1 MDHRWALRAVQHD
14 QLEEPP
20 GAIRAEDQESS
31 RVFADLVHVQRMTQG
46 VLNVLSLDIVPER
59 RPENLHPR

>member
-31 RVFADLVHVQRMTQG
+31 RVFADSSTI
-46 VLNVLSLDIVPER
+46 SA
-59 RPENLHPR
+59 